1 MLEFFSTPNI
11 DFVGKRKVWI
21 GFSLTLLVVSI
32 LLGFTRGFNKN
43 IDFTGGTEIQYR
55 FTQPMTEGDLRGALE
70 NAGISAE
77 VTTLR
82 STNAANPDWMLKI
95 QGSEQDGMKE
105 KVMGTI
111 RTAFP
116 QSGDSVLAAHTIGA
130 RVGKEL
136 KTGAIWS
143 TIWVSILL
151 IIYVT
156 VRFEFIYS
164 VGAIIA
170 TLHDVFVVLLFFS
183 LFQWEFSLSVL
194 AAILTLVGYSINDTI
209 VVYDRIREQVKK
221 QKGQPY
227 AKVVNDAINQT
238 LSRTILTGTTT
249 IVSVIILIFFG
260 GPSLT
265 AMAVA
270 LLIGILTGT
279 YSSVFIAAPILIEW
293 HDRRAAK
300 LALSK

>member
-21 GFSLTLLVVSI
+21 TFSLTLLVASI
-32 LLGFTRGFNKN
+32 LLGLVRGYNKN

-55 FTQPMTEGDLRGALE
+55 FTQPMNEGELRGALE
-70 NAGISAE
+70 GAGIKAE

-82 STNAANPDWMLKI
+82 SADAAHPDWMLKI
-95 QGSEQDGMKE
+95 QGGSQDGMKE
-105 KVMGTI
+105 KVMSTI
-111 RTAFP
+111 RGAFP
-116 QSGDSVLAAHTIGA
+116 QSGDSVLSAHTIGA

-151 IIYVT
+151 IIYVSI
-156 VRFEFIYS
+156 RFEFIYA

-183 LFQWEFSLSVL
+183 IFGWEFSLSVL

-221 QKGQPY
+221 QKGVPF
-227 AKVVNDAINQT
+227 ARVVNDAINQT

-249 IVSVIILIFFG
+249 VVSVIILIFFG

-265 AMAVA
+265 TMAVA

>member
-11 DFVGKRKVWI
+11 DFVGKRKI
-21 GFSLTLLVVSI
+21 MITISLTAFVASI
-32 LLGFTRGFNKN
+32 LLSIFVGYNKN
-43 IDFTGGTEIQYR
+43 IDFTGGTEMQYR
-55 FTQPMTEGDLRGALE
+55 FAQAMTEGQLRGALKD
-70 NAGISAE
+70 AGISAE
-77 VTTLR
+77 VTTLK
-82 STNAANPDWMLKI
+82 SAEIGHPDWMLKI
-95 QGSEQDGMKE
+95 QGGEQDGIKE
-105 KVMGTI
+105 KVKSAI
-111 RTAFP
+111 HAAFP
-116 QSGDSVLAAHTIGA
+116 ASGDSVLAAHTIGA

-136 KTGAIWS
+136 KVGAIWS

-183 LFQWEFSLSVL
+183 LFRWEFSLSVL

-221 QKGQPY
+221 QRGVPY

-249 IVSVIILIFFG
+249 IVSVIILIIFG
-260 GPSLT
+260 GSTLT
-265 AMAVA
+265 TMAVA

-279 YSSVFIAAPILIEW
+279 YSSIFIAAPILIEW
-293 HDRRAAK
+293 HDKRAGK